1 MGLISQVLGS
11 RVDAGCNS
19 DRTLPDSEPDSPDD
33 FWKKLPDNALATLG
47 DIYTEIVHWRS
58 SHSKIYNNK
67 VGKKFVDCINV
78 ALSAIANDTSEQ
90 KIFILAAMTMSHL
103 VLIRTKNKEDGSVN
117 AILNRPLSL
126 WIRGNIMELF
136 NEAKALHTRSK
147 TLSCKRKRD
156 PRKEFVR
163 LMTNGNVAIRQL
175 EEGEDGSVLDLSDR
189 IGDKT
194 VLQVLKEKHPSPGE
208 VNRQLIESPSE
219 NVLPFHPSIFDNLDD
234 DAIKRAATVTKG
246 SPGHSGLDANHW
258 KKMLTGMEQISV
270 NLRKT
275 CAKIARRIATETIAP
290 SHLRPYNAC
299 RLIPLDKKPGV
310 IPIGIGELLR
320 RIIGRCIARCVSA
333 DLKHLGSNIQLCLG
347 QKCGIEH
354 AIHTLRE
361 EFDADESCSKLLIDA
376 SNAFN
381 LLNRKLALENIETIC
396 LSLVTMLGNSYSETS
411 DLLVNGTKLK
421 SEEGTTQ
428 GDPLSM
434 AMYGI
439 AILPLIKRLN
449 VTETSQKWCADD
461 GNSEGEQTN
470 LREVFRVLQED
481 GLNYGYFISGPK
493 CQLITKKNIMEE
505 AKRVFHNTGVQIGL
519 GARVLGSVIGDASA
533 MNMYCEEKVQ
543 KYGKM
548 TAKLREFARSNPHP
562 LYSCLT
568 KGVQSKLSFMTRTTP
583 EFHLKLDGVDN
594 YISEKLIP
602 TLTGRDAPNE
612 TQRQLLSIS
621 LRRDGLNIQMPS
633 DYS

>member
-1 MGLISQVLGS
+1 
-11 RVDAGCNS
+11 
-19 DRTLPDSEPDSPDD
+19 
-33 FWKKLPDNALATLG
+33 
-47 DIYTEIVHWRS
+47 
-58 SHSKIYNNK
+58 
-67 VGKKFVDCINV
+67 
-78 ALSAIANDTSEQ
+78 
-90 KIFILAAMTMSHL
+90 
-103 VLIRTKNKEDGSVN
+103 
-117 AILNRPLSL
+117 
-126 WIRGNIMELF
+126 MELF

-156 PRKEFVR
+156 PRNKFMR
-163 LMTNGNVAIRQL
+163 HMTNGNVANAIRQL
-175 EEGEDGSVLDLSDR
+175 EEDEDGGVLDLSDK

-194 VLQVLKEKHPSPGE
+194 VLQVLKEKHPSP
-208 VNRQLIESPSE
+208 VNGQFIESPSE

-234 DAIKRAATVTKG
+234 DAMKRAATVTKG
-246 SPGHSGLDANHW
+246 SPGPSGLDANQW
-258 KKMLTGMEQISV
+258 RKMLTGMEQSSV

-275 CAKIARRIATETIAP
+275 CAKISRRIATETIAP

-310 IPIGIGELLR
+310 RPIGVGEVLR
-320 RIIGRCIARCVSA
+320 RIIGRCIARCVSG

-361 EFDADESCSKLLIDA
+361 EFDADESCSILLFDA
-376 SNAFN
+376 SNAFS
-381 LLNRKLALENIETIC
+381 LLNRKLALENIETTC
-396 LSLVTMLGNSYSETS
+396 PSLVTALRNSYSEPS

-421 SEEGTTQ
+421 LEEGVTQ

-439 AILPLIKRLN
+439 DILPLIKRLN
-449 VTETSQKWCADD
+449 VTKTSEKWYADD
-461 GNSEGEQTN
+461 GNSAGELTK

-481 GLNYGYFISGPK
+481 GSNYGYFINGPK
-493 CQLITKKNIMEE
+493 CQLITKKNMMEE
-505 AKRVFHNTGVQIGL
+505 AKRVFHNTGVQIGPS
-519 GARVLGSVIGDASA
+519 ARVLGSVIGDASA

-543 KYGKM
+543 KYSQM

-562 LYSCLT
+562 LFSSLT
-568 KGVQSKLSFMTRTTP
+568 KGVQSKQSFMTKTTP
-583 EFHLKLDGVDN
+583 EFHLKLDGVEN

-612 TQRQLLSIS
+612 TQRASLTTTENRWSQHPDAIKLL
-621 LRRDGLNIQMPS
+621 
-633 DYS
+633 